1 MQHKFIYT
9 LTVLLAL
16 LAFIGQSNAM
26 VDVPCMDSHKQPAH
40 QMASSIDHSQMD
52 HSQINYTDMTHSMD
66 QSMDCCEDDSN
77 CNMTTC
83 STVALIVEPQANP
96 QTAQYNQSID
106 LYFNQAIATISSSL
120 YRPPINS

>member
-40 QMASSIDHSQMD
+40 QMASSIDHSQ
-52 HSQINYTDMTHSMD
+52 MD